1 MATKVLNNNCPDEIA
16 LVVEAAT
23 TNWEREEVRERRFQA
38 LLPVEKASVEAPS
51 LEASRIDKELAAL
64 YPVMDYSAIMSRL
77 RSRFMRL
84 PVPFFAAYDINDPS
98 AECRIR
104 YDRENG
110 SVAYVSTDSRFR
122 HRVGDGYEDF
132 VAYPEAATTKIL
144 SGIKNWESGM
154 LIRGMATSGMIA
166 AVLVFAVTVALSAP
180 WLAVAIATLLA
191 GGAASAI
198 AAVFPG
204 SSSDLKFC
212 TKFAGVLSDDV
223 RQKLA
228 EVRSQFD
235 FIVIVQEVN
244 PKDWATRKVPKPRAA
259 DPLAMGF
266 KRGIAYLICRFD
278 TTPGENYTAS
288 EFGTRA

>member
-1 MATKVLNNNCPDEIA
+1 
-16 LVVEAAT
+16 
-23 TNWEREEVRERRFQA
+23 
-38 LLPVEKASVEAPS
+38 
-51 LEASRIDKELAAL
+51 
-64 YPVMDYSAIMSRL
+64 
-77 RSRFMRL
+77 
-84 PVPFFAAYDINDPS
+84 
-98 AECRIR
+98 
-104 YDRENG
+104 
-110 SVAYVSTDSRFR
+110 
-122 HRVGDGYEDF
+122 
-132 VAYPEAATTKIL
+132 
-144 SGIKNWESGM
+144 M

-244 PKDWATRKVPKPRAA
+244 PKDWATRKAPKPRAA
-259 DPLAMGF
+259 DPLALGF

-278 TTPGENYTAS
+278 TTPGEDYIAS